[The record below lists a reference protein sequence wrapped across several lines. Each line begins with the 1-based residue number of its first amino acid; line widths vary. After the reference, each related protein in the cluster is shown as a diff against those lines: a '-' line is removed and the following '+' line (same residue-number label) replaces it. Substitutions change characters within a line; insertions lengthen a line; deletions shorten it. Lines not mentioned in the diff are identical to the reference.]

1 MALCADHAV
10 PPTLAVIPAHASPD
24 LAAALPL
31 STRVALHGWAH
42 ENHAGPD
49 EKKQELG
56 THRPPELV
64 LAELARGLDRLVALF
79 PDHLIDLLVP
89 PWNRIAPE
97 VIAGLP
103 GIGIRALS
111 AYGKVSATELPLL
124 EPRDRPGSTGMAPA
138 ACTTPTGAPWHDL
151 TQAALRATGDGHP
164 IGILTHHLDH
174 DAAIWDFLV
183 QLMALT
189 DHPACRWVAPDEI
202 LLKLRRASRPYQL
215 FPVDQQAR
223 RVLKLRQRLGGRAAR
238 QPAGDNVMRGHSQRD
253 AAPAA

>member
-1 MALCADHAV
+1 MTQGFRHALDLARDQGRTLRFWLRDDDATRPGPALTRLMALCADYGV
-10 PPTLAVIPAHASPD
+10 PPTLAVIPAHASAN
-24 LAAALPL
+24 LAAALSH

-42 ENHAGPD
+42 ENHAGPA

-56 THRPPELV
+56 AHRPRELV
-64 LAELARGLDRLVALF
+64 LAELARGLERLRALF
-79 PDHLIDLLVP
+79 PDHLINLLVP

-124 EPRDRPGSTGMAPA
+124 NPEIDPIDWHGTRSLHDPDRL
-138 ACTTPTGAPWHDL
+138 WHDL
-151 TQAALRATGDGHP
+151 TQAALSATGDGHP

-174 DAAIWDFLV
+174 DAAIWDFLAR
-183 QLMALT
+183 LMALT

-202 LLKLRRASRPYQL
+202 LPELRRGA
-215 FPVDQQAR
+215 
-223 RVLKLRQRLGGRAAR
+223 
-238 QPAGDNVMRGHSQRD
+238 
-253 AAPAA
+253 

>member
-1 MALCADHAV
+1 MTQSFREALDLAQDQGRVLRFWLRDDDATRPGPALEQLLRLCSDHGA
-10 PPTLAVIPAHASPD
+10 PPTLAVIPAHLHDD
-24 LAAALPL
+24 LAPALPAPV
-31 STRVALHGWAH
+31 RVALHGWAH
-42 ENHAGPD
+42 ENHAGPG

-56 THRPPELV
+56 AHRPAKQV
-64 LAELARGLDRLVALF
+64 LAELENGLKHLRARF

-124 EPRDRPGSTGMAPA
+124 NPEIDPIDWHGTRSLHDPDRL
-138 ACTTPTGAPWHDL
+138 WHDL

-202 LLKLRRASRPYQL
+202 LPELRRAS
-215 FPVDQQAR
+215 
-223 RVLKLRQRLGGRAAR
+223 
-238 QPAGDNVMRGHSQRD
+238 
-253 AAPAA
+253 